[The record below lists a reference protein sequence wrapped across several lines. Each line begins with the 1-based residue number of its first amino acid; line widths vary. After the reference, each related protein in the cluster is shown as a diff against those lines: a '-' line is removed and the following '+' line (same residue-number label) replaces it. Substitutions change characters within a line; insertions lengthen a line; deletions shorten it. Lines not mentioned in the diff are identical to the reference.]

1 VPDPIKMLKDD
12 HDEVKALFKEFES
25 ADGRSKSRIVK
36 EAITKL
42 TVHTMLEEE
51 IFYPAFEKASGE
63 ENVVAEAEEEHQVV
77 ENLMKELKT
86 MDRSGDEVHY
96 DAKFTVMAENV
107 KHHIEE
113 EEKEM
118 LPEAKKALKDQLD
131 DLGMQMEKRKKELMS
146 EVQKAPVR

>member
-1 VPDPIKMLKDD
+1 MPDPIKMLKDD
-12 HDEVKALFKEFES
+12 HEAVKKLFTEFET

-36 EAITKL
+36 EAIQEL
-42 TVHTMLEEE
+42 TIHNEIEEN

-63 ENVVAEAEEEHQVV
+63 EGLVAEAEQEHAVA
-77 ENLMKELKT
+77 EALMEELKG

-107 KHHIEE
+107 KHHIQE

-118 LPEAKKALKDQLD
+118 LPQAKKVMKDQLEA
-131 DLGMQMEKRKKELMS
+131 LGEQMQKMKDQMKKEMS
-146 EVQKAPVR
+146 KAGSR

>member
-118 LPEAKKALKDQLD
+118 LPEAKKALKDQLE

>member
-118 LPEAKKALKDQLD
+118 LPEAKKALKDQLEN
-131 DLGMQMEKRKKELMS
+131 LGMQMEKRKKELMS